1 MWDAAAR
8 ARNKN
13 GPGEGGT
20 MMAVVRDR
28 FTELLVDCGLGVM
41 VVATAIYALLRLF
54 RRDESDG
61 PPA

>member
-1 MWDAAAR
+1 
-8 ARNKN
+8 
-13 GPGEGGT
+13 